1 MGTERRKDENR
12 SVTIM
17 NVVMELNTHVWTN
30 ERQGALIKYL
40 ENNEFLW
47 SDANKDNFRD
57 VATKLAKEWL
67 AAYKPPKK
75 KYVDVEIYL
84 NGNSDG
90 VTAELLVGEAD
101 TLLALWKEAQDTILQ
116 GMEDEDYWEK
126 FDPWLKEKAPDIYK
140 KIMDAFYGEYNGQM
154 SNEPWTDEE
163 WERANRYASL
173 ERDVYGV
180 YLTDNNEVVIN
191 QIFPPSE

>member
-1 MGTERRKDENR
+1 
-12 SVTIM
+12 M

-40 ENNEFLW
+40 ENNEYLW

-126 FDPWLKEKAPDIYK
+126 FDPWLKKKAPDIYK

-163 WERANRYASL
+163 WERANSYASL
-173 ERDVYGV
+173 ERDIYGV

-191 QIFPPSE
+191 QIFPPTE

>member
-1 MGTERRKDENR
+1 M
-12 SVTIM
+12 TIM

-126 FDPWLKEKAPDIYK
+126 FDPWLKKKAPDIYK

-191 QIFPPSE
+191 HIFPPSE